1 MPTKEESKNT
11 VWNINTCIT
20 ILVKFM
26 EHTEYRIVNEHV
38 TYRITAR
45 DWPSSYQ
52 YLIETCSV
60 PKNSKTYNFLICYN
74 RDIEIDI
81 NWYDSC
87 IKTLCIWNQRTAVEK
102 PIGYRLNP
110 FFDILWIKI
119 YMRLEDTY
127 IPAIKR
133 RQTPFPYKILQK
145 MVARFCV
152 SVPIYF

>member
-1 MPTKEESKNT
+1 MK
-11 VWNINTCIT
+11 I
-20 ILVKFM
+20 M

-45 DWPSSYQ
+45 DWPISYQ
-52 YLIETCSV
+52 YLIETHSV
-60 PKNSKTYNFLICYN
+60 PKNSKTYNIYFFYN
-74 RDIEIDI
+74 QDIEIDI

-102 PIGYRLNP
+102 PIGFRLNP
-110 FFDILWIKI
+110 FYWHSVDQNSTYAI
-119 YMRLEDTY
+119 RRY

-133 RQTPFPYKILQK
+133 RQNPFSYRILQK

>member
-1 MPTKEESKNT
+1 MYNDP
-11 VWNINTCIT
+11 
-20 ILVKFM
+20 VKFM

-60 PKNSKTYNFLICYN
+60 PKNSKTYNILICYN

-102 PIGYRLNP
+102 PISYRLNP
-110 FFDILWIKI
+110 FYWHSVDQNLYAI
-119 YMRLEDTY
+119 RRY
-127 IPAIKR
+127 IPVIKR
-133 RQTPFPYKILQK
+133 RQNPFPYKIYKYK
-145 MVARFCV
+145 MVARFYV

>member
-20 ILVKFM
+20 ILWNSWSTQNIELLM
-26 EHTEYRIVNEHV
+26 

-60 PKNSKTYNFLICYN
+60 PKNSKTYNILICYN

-102 PIGYRLNP
+102 PISYRLNP
-110 FFDILWIKI
+110 FYWHSVDQNLYAI
-119 YMRLEDTY
+119 RRY

-133 RQTPFPYKILQK
+133 RQNPFPYKILQK
-145 MVARFCV
+145 MVARSCV